1 MNFPESPDRDN
12 PYTEVEVEIEP
23 DDSPRL
29 DTSRPFPLFLTK
41 LKAWYETLPVPAR
54 VAVAVVGAFLALSTL
69 TAILRLVSAVLSVLI
84 LGAIF
89 LLIYRYA
96 IRSGKTS

>member
-12 PYTEVEVEIEP
+12 PYTAVEVEIEP
-23 DDSPRL
+23 NDAPPPDPSER
-29 DTSRPFPLFLTK
+29 FAPLLTK
-41 LKAWYETLPVPAR
+41 LKAWYSELPVPAR

-96 IRSGKTS
+96 LKPGKT

>member
-12 PYTEVEVEIEP
+12 PYTAVEVEIESNNP
-23 DDSPRL
+23 PPADPSERFAL
-29 DTSRPFPLFLTK
+29 LLTK
-41 LKAWYETLPVPAR
+41 LKARYGELPVPAR
-54 VAVAVVGAFLALSTL
+54 VAVAVVGVFLALSTL

-89 LLIYRYA
+89 LLIYRYV
-96 IRSGKTS
+96 IGSGKTT